1 MLLNQLI
8 EKINNATWRPL
19 QGYRL
24 REREREWEREREGE
38 RETSNP
44 IWIWK
49 TLFGFCLSKLAPM
62 LFLEW
67 LFAMLRLV
75 LLKYKTTLKLFC
87 HWLDDWPLWGFLQR
101 LQRLAYL
108 RAASVSEPMPA
119 NEMLLNLCVQTKNA
133 VSKTLGL
140 LEISPLLNNFILTAL
155 LFYQRHLFKKFFFT
169 FNLGSKWDCG
179 NETKAGHHRQETLF
193 S

>member
-1 MLLNQLI
+1 METSAGLSI
-8 EKINNATWRPL
+8 E
-19 QGYRL
+19 

-49 TLFGFCLSKLAPM
+49 TLFGFCLSKLDPM

-75 LLKYKTTLKLFC
+75 LLKYKRTLKLFC

-119 NEMLLNLCVQTKNA
+119 NKMLLNLCVQTKNA

-155 LFYQRHLFKKFFFT
+155 LFLSTLPFQNLLF
-169 FNLGSKWDCG
+169 
-179 NETKAGHHRQETLF
+179 HI
-193 S
+193 